1 MLFDYFGGVSFTF
14 QLTLHNKTGGC
25 RGLPLVSYRF
35 ATRGST
41 EASSSP
47 LGAVARGLFNAA
59 GTGATYLA
67 TLEVTLT
74 FLYTFITQGYVTR
87 PTIIAHFQK

>member
-25 RGLPLVSYRF
+25 RGLLLLSRMF
-35 ATRGST
+35 ATGGST
-41 EASSSP
+41 EASSLLLGVAP
-47 LGAVARGLFNAA
+47 LYNAA

-67 TLEVTLT
+67 SLEVSLT
-74 FLYTFITQGYVTR
+74 FL
-87 PTIIAHFQK
+87 